1 MYLNYSVNLRAYRQE
16 YNLSLRQ
23 LAEKTDIS
31 KSELSSIER
40 GEKDA
45 RVATIG
51 NLAKFFECDLSH
63 LIKF

>member
-45 RVATIG
+45 RVSTIV

>member
-45 RVATIG
+45 RVSTIV
-51 NLAKFFECDLSH
+51 NLAKFFIFFSLTG
-63 LIKF
+63 